1 MDSRL
6 KFLPRL
12 TSFDRSGDAESYT
25 ELADGRASPREQT
38 GEIVKNVSLKFRP
51 EWEPHLRRSCRS
63 SAARKNRYG
72 EEKRPYP
79 KPTQVVKLS
88 KLR

>member
-6 KFLPRL
+6 IFLPRVIL
-12 TSFDRSGDAESYT
+12 LDRSGDAESYT

-38 GEIVKNVSLKFRP
+38 GETVKYVSLKLRP
-51 EWEPHLRRSCRS
+51 EWEPHSRRSCRS

-72 EEKRPYP
+72 DIKRPYP

>member
-12 TSFDRSGDAESYT
+12 TSLDRSGDAESYT

-38 GEIVKNVSLKFRP
+38 GEIVKHVSLKFRP
-51 EWEPHLRRSCRS
+51 EREPH
-63 SAARKNRYG
+63 
-72 EEKRPYP
+72 
-79 KPTQVVKLS
+79 
-88 KLR
+88 

>member
-6 KFLPRL
+6 KFLPRVI
-12 TSFDRSGDAESYT
+12 SIDRSGDAASYT

-38 GEIVKNVSLKFRP
+38 GEIVKYVSLKFRP
-51 EWEPHLRRSCRS
+51 EWEPHSRRSCRS
-63 SAARKNRYG
+63 STARKNRYG
-72 EEKRPYP
+72 DKARPYP

>member
-6 KFLPRL
+6 KFLPRDD
-12 TSFDRSGDAESYT
+12 SIDRSGDAESYT
-25 ELADGRASPREQT
+25 ELADGRASPKEQT
-38 GEIVKNVSLKFRP
+38 GEIVKHVSLKFRP
-51 EWEPHLRRSCRS
+51 DGEPQKRRSCRS
-63 SAARKNRYG
+63 STARKNRYG
-72 EEKRPYP
+72 EKSRPYP

>member
-1 MDSRL
+1 M
-6 KFLPRL
+6 KFLPRV
-12 TSFDRSGDAESYT
+12 TSLDRSGDAESYT

-38 GEIVKNVSLKFRP
+38 GEIVKYVSLKFRP
-51 EWEPHLRRSCRS
+51 EWELHQERSCRS

-72 EEKRPYP
+72 EETRPYP

>member
-1 MDSRL
+1 M

-12 TSFDRSGDAESYT
+12 TSLDRSGDAESYT

-38 GEIVKNVSLKFRP
+38 GETVKYISLKFRP
-51 EWEPHLRRSCRS
+51 DGEPLTRRSCRS
-63 SAARKNRYG
+63 STARKNRYG
-72 EEKRPYP
+72 DKARPYP

>member
-12 TSFDRSGDAESYT
+12 TSIDRSGDAESYT

-38 GEIVKNVSLKFRP
+38 GEIVKYVSSKFRP
-51 EWEPHLRRSCRS
+51 EWELHQERSCRS

-72 EEKRPYP
+72 EGERPYP

>member
-6 KFLPRL
+6 IFLPRVIL
-12 TSFDRSGDAESYT
+12 LDRSGDAESYT

-38 GEIVKNVSLKFRP
+38 GETVKYVSLKLRP
-51 EWEPHLRRSCRS
+51 EWELHQERSCRS

-72 EEKRPYP
+72 DIKRPYP